1 MFIHESCLLIVFFI
15 IFFTILH
22 QVVRASKL
30 PGLEGLFED
39 VRENMAG
46 WKQVYSSSRPH
57 EEHFPG
63 KWHTLVGMERMAV
76 LRCFRPDKL
85 VPAVQQ
91 FIVVNIGQSYIEPP
105 TFDLAKSYSDSNCC
119 SPLIFILSPGSDPTA
134 GLCVKYYIQFDENIL
149 SPPTLCLPCFK
160 RW

>member
-1 MFIHESCLLIVFFI
+1 MITFHSVW
-15 IFFTILH
+15 H

-30 PGLEGLFED
+30 PSLEGLFED
-39 VRENMAG
+39 VCKNMAE
-46 WKQVYSSSRPH
+46 WKQIYDSSRPH
-57 EEHFPG
+57 EERFPG

-76 LRCFRPDKL
+76 LRCFRPDKI

-91 FIVVNIGQSYIEPP
+91 FIVENMGRTYIEPP

-134 GLCVKYYIQFDENIL
+134 GMCV
-149 SPPTLCLPCFK
+149 
-160 RW
+160 

>member
-1 MFIHESCLLIVFFI
+1 M
-15 IFFTILH
+15 
-22 QVVRASKL
+22 VRASKL
-30 PGLEGLFED
+30 PSLEGLFED
-39 VRENMAG
+39 VRENLAE
-46 WKQVYSSSRPH
+46 WKQVYDSSRPH
-57 EEHFPG
+57 EECFPG

-91 FIVVNIGQSYIEPP
+91 FIVENIGPTYVEPP

-134 GLCVKYYIQFDENIL
+134 GVCMILYGVYWKYSF
-149 SPPTLCLPCFK
+149 TF
-160 RW
+160 